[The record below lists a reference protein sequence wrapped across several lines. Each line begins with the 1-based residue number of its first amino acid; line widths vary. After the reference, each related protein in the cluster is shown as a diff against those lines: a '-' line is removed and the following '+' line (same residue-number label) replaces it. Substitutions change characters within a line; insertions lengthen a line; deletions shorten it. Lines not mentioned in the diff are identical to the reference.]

1 MRGSTYN
8 IVTRLLF
15 ALVLFFMLAGCGGY
29 DGGELPLSVG
39 DHTLVFSTYSAS
51 PLKPISIVSFKFN
64 LPRGVTVALTPATD
78 GSLRNILGS
87 SYTVSDSFCSMIRYT
102 EYTSSS
108 IGATGGS
115 LRLEMTGSQNST
127 LRNGEL
133 LKLKFT
139 VLLGQSVFASSFTAL
154 NPHIRQQS
162 GYLIATYDGSQYLN
176 FSNKV
181 GIDFQIMDNGD

>member
-1 MRGSTYN
+1 MRGSIYN

-15 ALVLFFMLAGCGGY
+15 ALVLFFTLAGCGGY

-51 PLKPISIVSFKFN
+51 QLQPISIVSFKFN
-64 LPRGVTVALTPATD
+64 LPRGVTLALTPAAD

-87 SYTVSDSFCSMIRYT
+87 SYSVSDSFCSMIRFT

-108 IGATGGS
+108 IGATGGT
-115 LRLEMTGSQNST
+115 LRLEMTGTPNST

-133 LKLKFT
+133 LRLKFT

-162 GYLIATYDGSQYLN
+162 GYRIDTYDGSRYLN
-176 FSNKV
+176 VSNKV
-181 GIDFQIMDNGD
+181 GMDFQIMDNGD